1 MNADEIT
8 GNLHVI
14 YTFYSAK
21 FTAVLFALAQSQRL
35 VSCVQCVNLLSNG
48 DW

>member
-21 FTAVLFALAQSQRL
+21 FTAVLFCFSPKPTTCKLCAVRKFTFKR
-35 VSCVQCVNLLSNG
+35 
-48 DW
+48 